1 MASELEVELDEWRD
15 GQIAY
20 IRDYRYVTADA
31 ELTLAPKAKP
41 ARDGAAIDVS
51 SCNDGI
57 PSDDERRPT
66 VRNLDFILDV
76 LRDLSLMTGVILES
90 QAARARM
97 SSISLP
103 APS

>member
-41 ARDGAAIDVS
+41 ARDGAANDVS
-51 SCNDGI
+51 SCNGGI
-57 PSDDERRPT
+57 PSDDERQPPT
-66 VRNLDFILDV
+66 CACDTAQSRFHSRCRSRC
-76 LRDLSLMTGVILES
+76 LR
-90 QAARARM
+90 
-97 SSISLP
+97 
-103 APS
+103 